1 MTICSNT
8 RLETSDKL
16 FLKMFSKKTILRDTG
31 SHCDNRNENDV
42 SWDILKENAEVPHA
56 MLFTPRPSQTAL
68 FEGFMV

>member
-1 MTICSNT
+1 
-8 RLETSDKL
+8 
-16 FLKMFSKKTILRDTG
+16 MFSKKTILRDTG